1 MTERLNKG
9 GISMK
14 STAFGLAAAIVGTL
28 LAVTPLRA
36 HHSFSAE
43 YDSKK
48 QVTLKGT
55 VSKVEWMNP
64 HVYFYL
70 DVTDESGNITNWA
83 LEMGPPNGL
92 ERSGW
97 TRNTMKVG
105 DEVTVEATL
114 AKDNS
119 KQANARSVTMTSTGK
134 KLGAASSERANP
146 QQ

>member
-1 MTERLNKG
+1 MR
-9 GISMK
+9 S
-14 STAFGLAAAIVGTL
+14 SAFGL
-28 LAVTPLRA
+28 LAVIFGVFLAVSPLPA

-48 QVTLKGT
+48 AVTLKGIVT
-55 VSKVEWMNP
+55 KVEWMNP

-70 DVTDESGNITNWA
+70 DVTDDSGNITNWS

-105 DEVTVEATL
+105 DEVLVEGTL
-114 AKDNS
+114 AKDGS
-119 KQANARSVTMTSTGK
+119 KQANARSVTMASTGK
-134 KLGAASSERANP
+134 KLGAGSSEQRGNP
-146 QQ
+146 PSGGQ

>member
-1 MTERLNKG
+1 MRT
-9 GISMK
+9 SV
-14 STAFGLAAAIVGTL
+14 FGLLAAVFGVI
-28 LAVTPLRA
+28 LAVTPLAA

-48 QVTLKGT
+48 QVTLKGIVT
-55 VSKVEWMNP
+55 KVEWMNP

-70 DVTDESGNITNWA
+70 DVKDESGNITNWA

-105 DEVTVEATL
+105 DEVVVEGTL
-114 AKDNS
+114 AKDGA
-119 KQANARSVTMTSTGK
+119 KQANARSVTMASTGK
-134 KLGAASSERANP
+134 KLGAGSSQN
-146 QQ
+146 QQQ

>member
-1 MTERLNKG
+1 
-9 GISMK
+9 
-14 STAFGLAAAIVGTL
+14 
-28 LAVTPLRA
+28 
-36 HHSFSAE
+36 
-43 YDSKK
+43 
-48 QVTLKGT
+48 
-55 VSKVEWMNP
+55 MNP

-105 DEVTVEATL
+105 DEVIVEATL

-119 KQANARSVTMTSTGK
+119 KQANARSVTMASTGK
-134 KLGAASSERANP
+134 KLGAASSERLNN

>member
-1 MTERLNKG
+1 MRSIAL
-9 GISMK
+9 S
-14 STAFGLAAAIVGTL
+14 L
-28 LAVTPLRA
+28 LAVVFGAFLAVMPVAA

-48 QVTLKGT
+48 AVTVKGIVT
-55 VSKVEWMNP
+55 KVEWMNP

-70 DVTDESGNITNWA
+70 DVTDDSGNITNWA

-105 DEVTVEATL
+105 DEVIVDATL

-119 KQANARSVTMTSTGK
+119 KQANARSVTMAATGK
-134 KLGAASSERANP
+134 KLGAASSERLNN

>member
-1 MTERLNKG
+1 MR
-9 GISMK
+9 S
-14 STAFGLAAAIVGTL
+14 SAFGL
-28 LAVTPLRA
+28 LAVVFGAFLVVTPLPA

-48 QVTLKGT
+48 AVELKGT
-55 VSKVEWMNP
+55 VTKVEWMNP

-70 DVTDESGNITNWA
+70 DVTDEAGAVANWA

-105 DEVTVEATL
+105 DEVIVEGTL
-114 AKDNS
+114 AKDGS
-119 KQANARSVTMTSTGK
+119 KQANARSVTMAATGK
-134 KLGAASSERANP
+134 KLGAGSSQGN
-146 QQ
+146 Q